1 MIFDIVFTLV
11 IWSFIGYIVSDF
23 IMYCCKEE
31 AIRRGEMSSIKG
43 FEYLNPMWLYRNFKV
58 NYLGCALL
66 TVTYNLLCPLGAAY
80 YWLIYICTV
89 GRK

>member
-11 IWSFIGYIVSDF
+11 VWSFLGYIVSDF

-31 AIRRGEMSSIKG
+31 AIRRGEMSNIEG
-43 FEYLNPMWLYRNFKV
+43 FEYLSPIWIYRNFKV
-58 NYLGCALL
+58 NYLGMALL
-66 TVTYNLLCPLGAAY
+66 TILHNALCPLGAAY
-80 YWLIYICTV
+80 YWCIKACTV

>member
-11 IWSFIGYIVSDF
+11 IWSFMGYIISDI
-23 IMYCCKEE
+23 IMYCCKDES
-31 AIRRGEMSSIKG
+31 IRSGEMSSIKS

-66 TVTYNLLCPLGAAY
+66 TVMYNLLCPLGAAY